1 MATSHSGIP
10 SCATGASP
18 GCWTSSTPAATRA
31 KAVEVERRVIDL
43 EIVTAA
49 HRPKERGDDVLGD
62 VLDTLAIRAHEM
74 MVMLRIA
81 GDVRRDVALPLEA
94 AGHAVLDLR
103 LECAVHRRPP
113 DRRMRGAD
121 ALVELLGGKRPLR
134 GGQRLGDDEP
144 LFGAPAPT
152 SRQARLHRHGAH
164 QPRVRGSDAI

>member
-1 MATSHSGIP
+1 DARSSPAGGSMRTARRSSGTR
-10 SCATGASP
+10 SAGSAGLASP
-18 GCWTSSTPAATRA
+18 PAATRA
-31 KAVEVERRVIDL
+31 EAVEVERRVIDL

-74 MVMLRIA
+74 VMVLRIA
-81 GDVRRDVALPLEA
+81 GDVRRDVALALET
-94 AGHAVLDLR
+94 AGHAVLDLC

-134 GGQRLGDDEP
+134 GGQRLGD
-144 LFGAPAPT
+144 
-152 SRQARLHRHGAH
+152 
-164 QPRVRGSDAI
+164 